1 MDSVLLKQM
10 HEEAKQ
16 FILNSAALYDR
27 MCSHDYTMIEIQ
39 KLFDDYW
46 VNREEF
52 IICLRI

>member
-27 MCSHDYTMIEIQ
+27 MCFHDYTMIEIQ